1 MHISAKAD
9 YATRALLEL
18 ASDPGRPLSCEA
30 IASAQEIPFRFL
42 KSVVGELRRAG
53 LVRSRRGCEGG
64 YWLGRPAEEIA
75 LLDVVRAVD
84 GELLTLR
91 GESLTG
97 LGYPGPAAGLP
108 GVWRQVESEAAA
120 VLGALTL
127 AALLPAGASEEPSA
141 IGAV

>member
-1 MHISAKAD
+1 
-9 YATRALLEL
+9 
-18 ASDPGRPLSCEA
+18 
-30 IASAQEIPFRFL
+30 L

-84 GELLTLR
+84 GELITLR
-91 GESLTG
+91 GAPLGG
-97 LGYPGPAAGLP
+97 LEYPGPAAGLP
-108 GVWRQVESEAAA
+108 GVWRQVESDASA

-127 AALLPAGASEEPSA
+127 AALLPAGARAQPSA
-141 IGAV
+141 VGAA